1 MILITIGNTSRK
13 LNCYFCSIIQTKHA
27 SRKCKNYLY
36 RLFRLSLL
44 FWHFQK
50 FEHLNIFLNSGVF
63 LNKGFFHKYLR
74 YETNNSV
81 EDLIFFLNFRYFC
94 FNILFYFVIGFGYD
108 DYITH
113 AITLFFFNYPDNFTD
128 FAILI
133 SIQQ

>member
-1 MILITIGNTSRK
+1 MQK
-13 LNCYFCSIIQTKHA
+13 LFISFISSWFAFLALPKIRTFKH
-27 SRKCKNYLY
+27 
-36 RLFRLSLL
+36 
-44 FWHFQK
+44 
-50 FEHLNIFLNSGVF
+50 FLDSGVF
-63 LNKGFFHKYLR
+63 LNKGLFHKYLR
-74 YETNNSV
+74 YDTNNSV

-113 AITLFFFNYPDNFTD
+113 VITLFFFNYPDNFTD